1 MQQQPNQHQNQIRE
15 GDPKFYTKGNIASYT
30 NSTGEH
36 IVALISTNPYE
47 TVYNL
52 IGLWQIATVPVHLR
66 RKCFMKAI
74 GNVMR
79 ERTNVLCI
87 EYNKLCVVYLW
98 NIQLHNDES
107 HHLHVP
113 HSNSHSLILRQRR
126 ALLHICG
133 STRPQTCCCS
143 CLASYCNI
151 DKQLCETFVI
161 YSANREFPISNK
173 QMCML
178 ISPFV
183 LHVLLCAHDTIYV
196 YIIKCI
202 MDAQYWLHKSR

>member
-1 MQQQPNQHQNQIRE
+1 MLRKATKLHVYVQWGIPIKWHHFLEIRAYCSYYVTCNCTQKILPTLHKQKQPNQHQNQTRE

-30 NSTGEH
+30 NSAGEH
-36 IVALISTNPYE
+36 IVALISTNPYDS
-47 TVYNL
+47 VQL
-52 IGLWQIATVPVHLR
+52 GPWQIATVHVHLR

-74 GNVMR
+74 GNVIR

-87 EYNKLCVVYLW
+87 EYNKFCAVYLW

-113 HSNSHSLILRQRR
+113 HFNSHSLVLEQRR

-133 STRPQTCCCS
+133 STRPAVARVWHLT
-143 CLASYCNI
+143 ACNI

-161 YSANREFPISNK
+161 YSGISYFK
-173 QMCML
+173 
-178 ISPFV
+178 
-183 LHVLLCAHDTIYV
+183 
-196 YIIKCI
+196 
-202 MDAQYWLHKSR
+202 